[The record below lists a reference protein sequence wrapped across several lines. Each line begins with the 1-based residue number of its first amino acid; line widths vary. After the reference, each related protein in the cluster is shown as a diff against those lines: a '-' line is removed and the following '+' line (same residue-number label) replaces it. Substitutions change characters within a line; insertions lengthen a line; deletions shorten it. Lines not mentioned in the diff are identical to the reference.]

1 MKNGSCV
8 CVSGRGGD
16 HGVSG
21 NTEREW
27 VNTEERIEGNTER
40 EKRSGRRKTDGPGRE
55 KEGGK

>member
-1 MKNGSCV
+1 M